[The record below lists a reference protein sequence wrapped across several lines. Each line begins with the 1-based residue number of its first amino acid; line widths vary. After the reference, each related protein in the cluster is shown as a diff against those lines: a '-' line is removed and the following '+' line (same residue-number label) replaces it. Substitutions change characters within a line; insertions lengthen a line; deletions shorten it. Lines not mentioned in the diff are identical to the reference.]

1 MKRLIVLG
9 STGSLGVQVLE
20 IVKEFPEE
28 FEMIGLSAGRNVALL
43 AEQIKIFRPRIVSIK
58 DYESAL
64 ILKEAVRGLS
74 VEVVWGEKGLCEVAS
89 HPDGDIVISAIAGKE
104 GLLPTYAAVKKGR
117 RIALAN
123 KEVLVMA
130 GRIIREEAQR
140 SRSIIIP
147 VDSEH
152 SAIFQVLLGQRKED
166 VKRLI
171 LTASGG
177 PFLNYPMEKLSEVT
191 PEQALCHPKW
201 RMGKK
206 ISIDSASLM
215 NKVLEIIEARWL
227 FDIPSTKIE
236 VKIHPE
242 SIVHSMVEFRDG
254 SVLAQ
259 MGITDMRI
267 PISYALSFPSR
278 LDIKLPSLELEK
290 CSPLTFIAPDERRFP
305 SLRLAYYALER
316 ENSLPVVLNA
326 ADEVAVDAFL
336 KGRIRFTDIPV
347 ITERAMEEYRGG
359 DLFTIE
365 EVLEVDRW
373 TRMKVEEFLRKNSL

>member
-1 MKRLIVLG
+1 MKRLILLG
-9 STGSLGVQVLE
+9 STGSIGVRVLE

-28 FEMIGLSAGRNVALL
+28 FEMIGLSAGRNIALL
-43 AEQIKIFRPRIVSIK
+43 IEQIKAFRPKIVSLK
-58 DYESAL
+58 DYESAML
-64 ILKEAVRGLS
+64 IKDAIGNQNVK
-74 VEVVWGEKGLCEVAS
+74 VVWGEEGLCEVAS
-89 HPDGDIVISAIAGKE
+89 HPDGDIVVSAIVGKD
-104 GLLPTYAAVKKGR
+104 GLLPTYTAVRHGK

-123 KEVLVMA
+123 KESLVMA
-130 GRIIREEAQR
+130 GRIIKEK
-140 SRSIIIP
+140 SKKTGSVIIP

-152 SAIFQVLLGQRKED
+152 SAIFQVLHGQRKED

-177 PFLNYPMEKLSEVT
+177 PFLTYPIEKLSEVT
-191 PEQALCHPKW
+191 PEQALSHPKW
-201 RMGKK
+201 KMGKK
-206 ISIDSASLM
+206 ISVDSASLM
-215 NKVLEIIEARWL
+215 NKALEIIEARWF
-227 FDIPSTKIE
+227 FDIHPKNIE

-259 MGITDMRI
+259 MGITDMKI

-278 LDIKLPSLELEK
+278 LDVKLPSLELEK
-290 CSPLTFIAPDERRFP
+290 CSPLTFFTPDEKRFP
-305 SLRLAYYALER
+305 CLRLGYYALEK

-336 KGRIRFTDIPV
+336 HGKIKFTDIP
-347 ITERAMEEYRGG
+347 ILAERAMEEYKGG
-359 DLFTIE
+359 DLCTIE

-373 TRMKVEEFLRKNSL
+373 TRSKVEEFLRERSK